1 MEVFMVTGITHI
13 TLFVR
18 DQEEALSFY
27 QKLGFRVHTDA
38 QFGPMRWLTICLPGQ
53 PGLEIALMQAE
64 TADEQALVGK
74 QSATKPLISI
84 ASSDCHGDYEQL
96 QRTGVVFVE
105 KPTQHPWG
113 IGAVLQDFYGNLIY
127 MCQTTQS

>member
-1 MEVFMVTGITHI
+1 MITGITHI

-38 QFGPMRWLTICLPGQ
+38 QFGPMRWLTICLPEQ
-53 PGLEIALMQAE
+53 PELEIALMKAE
-64 TADEQALVGK
+64 TADEAALVGK
-74 QSATKPLISI
+74 QSAIKPLISI
-84 ASSDCHGDYEQL
+84 ASSDCHTDYDQL
-96 QRTGVVFVE
+96 QRAGVVFVE

-113 IGAVLQDFYGNLIY
+113 IGAVLHDLYGN
-127 MCQTTQS
+127 